1 MAVFAIGRMKA
12 GIRSR
17 RAAASGL
24 HRTRAGA
31 AASGVASIAANGQP
45 GPPGAAASGSAASRS
60 APPMAGAWAIDAR
73 RCSNGWAG
81 SVRPP
86 TLTPTLLTIWLSNWC
101 VSIATRKPHSGQRKV
116 TASEPSSGP
125 SVARSFIGSSQSRQR
140 NFMAAPF
147 YPRRRA
153 RPATQ
158 PGARGALV
166 PDGPPKAFQRWFRR
180 AALNPCYNALDL
192 HSDRGRGKQRAL
204 VYDSPVTNT
213 TRTFTYRELRDE
225 VARCGGALRAHGV
238 RKGDRVIIY
247 MPMVPEAVIA
257 MLACARIGAIHSV
270 V

>member
-60 APPMAGAWAIDAR
+60 APPMSGAWAIDAR

-86 TLTPTLLTIWLSNWC
+86 TLTPRLLTIWVSNWF

-147 YPRRRA
+147 YHRCGVPAATARALPVRAVSRPRGHERRTGRGRSRQRVSPYTREALASGELRA
-153 RPATQ
+153 R
-158 PGARGALV
+158 GNR
-166 PDGPPKAFQRWFRR
+166 
-180 AALNPCYNALDL
+180 
-192 HSDRGRGKQRAL
+192 QRAG
-204 VYDSPVTNT
+204 VNDPEGDIVT
-213 TRTFTYRELRDE
+213 
-225 VARCGGALRAHGV
+225 VA
-238 RKGDRVIIY
+238 
-247 MPMVPEAVIA
+247 
-257 MLACARIGAIHSV
+257 
-270 V
+270 

>member
-60 APPMAGAWAIDAR
+60 APPMSGAWAIDAR

-86 TLTPTLLTIWLSNWC
+86 TLTPRLLTIWVSNWF

-147 YPRRRA
+147 YHRCREPAAPARGAAYARGRAASGPRTLDRARSRQRVSPYTREALATGDSGAPSNRQRAGVTPRRCRHVAWA
-153 RPATQ
+153 RPA
-158 PGARGALV
+158 GGGDV
-166 PDGPPKAFQRWFRR
+166 
-180 AALNPCYNALDL
+180 
-192 HSDRGRGKQRAL
+192 S
-204 VYDSPVTNT
+204 VYDEVFARSM
-213 TRTFTYRELRDE
+213 RDPE
-225 VARCGGALRAHGV
+225 GFWGAAA
-238 RKGDRVIIY
+238 
-247 MPMVPEAVIA
+247 E
-257 MLACARIGAIHSV
+257 
-270 V
+270 